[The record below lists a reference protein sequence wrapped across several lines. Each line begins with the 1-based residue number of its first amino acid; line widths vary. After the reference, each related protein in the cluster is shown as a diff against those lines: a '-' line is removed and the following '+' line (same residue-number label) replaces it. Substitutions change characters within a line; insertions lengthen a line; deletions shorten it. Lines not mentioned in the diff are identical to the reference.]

1 MRDVKTMKLFART
14 VACCGIACWLVLAGC
29 NVGRTAAQVGD
40 AGKLFMMSQNLGP
53 TLTQSTGDHM
63 HTISTVIDQDRRA
76 LFDDLDMLYQT
87 DRPSR
92 LSRWHDR

>member
-1 MRDVKTMKLFART
+1 MRDVKTMKFVAKT
-14 VACCGIACWLVLAGC
+14 IACCGIVCSLVLSGC
-29 NVGRTAAQVGD
+29 NVGRTAAYVGD
-40 AGKLFMMSQNLGP
+40 AGKLVMMSQGLGP

-63 HTISTVIDQDRRA
+63 HTISTVIDFDRRA
-76 LFDDLDMLYQT
+76 LFNDLDLLYQT

>member
-1 MRDVKTMKLFART
+1 MKLFQKS
-14 VACCGIACWLVLAGC
+14 VACCGIVCWLMLAGC
-29 NVGRTAAQVGD
+29 NVGRTAAYVGD

-76 LFDDLDMLYQT
+76 LFGDLDMLFQT

>member
-1 MRDVKTMKLFART
+1 MKRITKT
-14 VACCGIACWLVLAGC
+14 VARCGIACSLAAAGC
-29 NVGRTAAQVGD
+29 NVGRTAAEVGD
-40 AGKLFMMSQNLGP
+40 AGKLVMMSQNLGP

-63 HTISTVIDQDRRA
+63 HTIATVIDQDRRA